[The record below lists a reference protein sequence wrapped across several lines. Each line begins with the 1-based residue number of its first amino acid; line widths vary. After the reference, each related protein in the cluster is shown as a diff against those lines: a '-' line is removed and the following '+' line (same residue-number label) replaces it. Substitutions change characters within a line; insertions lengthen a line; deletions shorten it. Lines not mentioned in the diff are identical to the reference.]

1 VHERNDGASIGE
13 ARRCRG
19 KKKEEE
25 EEGEAK
31 RESDNGADRAR
42 RGEYRAMEV
51 VQMRSPSI
59 GQAN

>member
-1 VHERNDGASIGE
+1 MKEMTARVSEKREGAE
-13 ARRCRG
+13 A
-19 KKKEEE
+19 KKEEE

>member
-1 VHERNDGASIGE
+1 MKEMTARVSEKREGAE
-13 ARRCRG
+13 A

-25 EEGEAK
+25 KEGEAK
-31 RESDNGADRAR
+31 RESDNGVDRAR

-51 VQMRSPSI
+51 VQTRSSSI